1 MAVLP
6 GLERKCLCPSVSQK
20 EERKKGRR
28 GKKEKKNETKKGA
41 NTVEN
46 GSLEKR
52 FRFRF
57 RYSTFGGGRRGKK
70 KKKKVREG
78 GGNPGTT

>member
-57 RYSTFGGGRRGKK
+57 RYSTFGGGEE
-70 KKKKVREG
+70 REEEEEEG
-78 GGNPGTT
+78 

>member
-1 MAVLP
+1 MSVP
-6 GLERKCLCPSVSQK
+6 ECFPKGRKKERR
-20 EERKKGRR
+20 ERKKR
-28 GKKEKKNETKKGA
+28 KKNETKKGA

-57 RYSTFGGGRRGKK
+57 RYSTFGEEGREEEEE
-70 KKKKVREG
+70 EG
-78 GGNPGTT
+78 